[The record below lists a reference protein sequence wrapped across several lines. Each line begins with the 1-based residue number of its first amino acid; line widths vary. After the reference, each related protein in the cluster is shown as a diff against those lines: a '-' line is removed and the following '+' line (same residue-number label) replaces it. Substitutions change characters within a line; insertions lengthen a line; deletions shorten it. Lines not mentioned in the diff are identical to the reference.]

1 MSTPANPEIGRFID
15 VGGLRTNVHDI
26 GSGQPVVMIHGS
38 GPGVSAYA
46 NWRLTMPA
54 LAEKFRVIA
63 PDVIGFGYTDYPENL
78 GFDLDMWVEHFLGLM
93 DALEVD
99 KVDIIGNSFGGAL
112 ALHVARRRPER
123 VRRMVLMGSAAISF
137 PLTDGLDAVW
147 GYEPG
152 VPQMRRLLDIFA
164 YNRALVTDELAEV
177 RYRASIREG
186 VQEAFS
192 ALFPAPRQR
201 WVDAL
206 ALSEAELKEI
216 PHPALVVHGREDKV
230 IPPEA
235 SVRIFNLLPDARL
248 HMFGRCGHW
257 TQIEHAAAFNRLII
271 DFLGGADGAI

>member
-1 MSTPANPEIGRFID
+1 MTTTNPEIGRTVD
-15 VGGLRTNVHDI
+15 VGGLATNVHDV
-26 GSGQPVVMIHGS
+26 GSGSPVVMIHGS

-54 LAEKFRVIA
+54 LATRFRVVA
-63 PDVIGFGYTDYPENL
+63 PDVIGFGYTEYPEGL
-78 GFDLDMWVEHFLGLM
+78 AFDIDMWVEHFLGLM
-93 DALEVD
+93 DALEIE
-99 KVDIIGNSFGGAL
+99 KTDIVGNSFGGAL

-123 VRRMVLMGSAAISF
+123 VRRIVLMGAAALSF

-164 YNRALVTDELAEV
+164 YDRALVTDELAEV
-177 RYRASIREG
+177 RYRASIRPG

-206 ALSEAELKEI
+206 ALSPEDVAAI
-216 PHPALVVHGREDKV
+216 AHPALVIHGREDKV

-235 SVRIFNLLPDARL
+235 SVRLFQTLPDARL

-257 TQIEHAAAFNRLII
+257 TQIEHAAAFNRLIA
-271 DFLGGADGAI
+271 DFLGGADGEI